1 MFRLS
6 SASKSYDGKRVLNE
20 VDLLIQPGETTVLI
34 GPSGSGKSTVLSLMT
49 GLIEPDEGTVSF
61 DDKPVAHQQ
70 WQAIRRRLGY
80 VIQEGGLFPHLTGL
94 SNVTL
99 LARHLGW
106 PADKIRARVDE
117 LCTLTRLSADLLARY
132 PAEMS
137 GGQRQRVSLMRALM
151 LDAEVLLLDEPLGAL
166 DPMVRVELQ
175 ADLAEIFDRL
185 KKTVVLV
192 THDLDEAIFFADRI
206 VLMRG
211 GSIVQTGTADDL
223 LQRPA
228 EPFVSRFV
236 KAQRG
241 HIEDD
246 TQP

>member
-1 MFRLS
+1 M
-6 SASKSYDGKRVLNE
+6 
-20 VDLLIQPGETTVLI
+20 
-34 GPSGSGKSTVLSLMT
+34 
-49 GLIEPDEGTVSF
+49 GT
-61 DDKPVAHQQ
+61 
-70 WQAIRRRLGY
+70 
-80 VIQEGGLFPHLTGL
+80 
-94 SNVTL
+94 
-99 LARHLGW
+99 
-106 PADKIRARVDE
+106 
-117 LCTLTRLSADLLARY
+117 
-132 PAEMS
+132 
-137 GGQRQRVSLMRALM
+137 
-151 LDAEVLLLDEPLGAL
+151 

-241 HIEDD
+241 HVKDD